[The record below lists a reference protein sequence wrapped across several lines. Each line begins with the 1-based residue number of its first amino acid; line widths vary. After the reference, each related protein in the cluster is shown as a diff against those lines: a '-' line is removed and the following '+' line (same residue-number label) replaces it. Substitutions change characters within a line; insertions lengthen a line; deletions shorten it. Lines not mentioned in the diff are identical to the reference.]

1 MYNFFLQVDETEK
14 IIFLNEQHEVELKEA
29 FFRILDN
36 EIRYLVSSEMVLQI
50 FNYVE
55 FAYEQVIAPNDANLS
70 SLDMTLSLERE
81 YNNLMLDLS
90 AFDLD
95 VIKTI
100 EKETYESEIENMK
113 QAVTASKL
121 LKDVDKLSKRLKS
134 SYEPSRRRNKL

>member
-1 MYNFFLQVDETEK
+1 MTEEF
-14 IIFLNEQHEVELKEA
+14 IAWNELREIELKHV
-29 FFRILDN
+29 FYRILEDK
-36 EIRYLVSSEMVLQI
+36 IRYLSSSETVLQI
-50 FNYVE
+50 FNYVQ

-95 VIKTI
+95 IIKIT
-100 EKETYESEIENMK
+100 EKETYENEVKETK
-113 QAVTASKL
+113 RAKHASKL

-134 SYEPSRRRNKL
+134 SYEPSRAKTLF